1 MARQVRVFLVDDIDG
16 TSDAQTV
23 EFSIGRDAYTID
35 LSEKNASKLEAALA
49 PFIEKA
55 TKVGRKTPRKTA
67 TRAASKDTNAIREWA
82 RGEGMKVSDRGRV
95 PGSVIA
101 AYEAAH

>member
-1 MARQVRVFLVDDIDG
+1 MAR
-16 TSDAQTV
+16 
-23 EFSIGRDAYTID
+23 
-35 LSEKNASKLEAALA
+35 
-49 PFIEKA
+49 
-55 TKVGRKTPRKTA
+55 
-67 TRAASKDTNAIREWA
+67 RAASKDTNAIREWA

>member
-16 TSDAQTV
+16 TSDAQTI

-49 PFIEKA
+49 QAEQEA
-55 TKVGRKTPRKTA
+55 RD
-67 TRAASKDTNAIREWA
+67 AARNL
-82 RGEGMKVSDRGRV
+82 
-95 PGSVIA
+95 GS
-101 AYEAAH
+101 